1 MKAID
6 IALRDLVRS
15 FRSSFAFVFMF
26 VIPLLVTGMFYFMFG
41 NIAES
46 GDFSL
51 PRTKVIIA
59 NMDEG
64 GPKFQVNPKNVPGGR
79 EAKTMG
85 DLIVNILQS
94 DEMKDLI
101 EVSFANSPQAAQTAV
116 DNQQA
121 QVALIIP
128 PDFSKQFADVEK
140 GKAVIE
146 FYQDPTL
153 TIGPAV
159 MRSIMNRFLDGMSG
173 VKIVINVFLDETDV
187 SKHALTGQVV
197 QRYLNDSLAL
207 SDDPVKDVM
216 EVRAPVAASNAQQHK
231 SEQSQNLLLSIVG
244 PIMGGMMIFFSF
256 NTGSSTAQS
265 ILKEEEEGTL
275 PRLFTTPTSQVTI
288 LTGKLLAVFLTVC
301 MHVVVLLIAAHLIF
315 KIQWGDFLSIALV
328 AVGIIFS
335 ASSFGIAFN
344 SFMKNTKQAG
354 VLFGGV
360 LTITN
365 MIGMIS
371 IFAMGSPGAERLG
384 NTVSLLVPQGWAIRG
399 LLQSMRGD
407 PLSSVLVTVLVTLV
421 WGAVFFILGVLRF
434 NRRYA

>member
-6 IALRDLVRS
+6 IALRDLTRS

-26 VIPLLVTGMFYFMFG
+26 VMPLLVTGMFYFMFG
-41 NIAES
+41 NIAKS

-85 DLIVNILQS
+85 DLVVSILQS

-101 EVSFANSPQAAQTAV
+101 EVSFADSPQAAQTAV

-128 PDFSKQFADVEK
+128 SDFSKQFADVEK

-153 TIGPAV
+153 TIGPAI
-159 MRSIMNRFLDGMSG
+159 MRSIMNRFLDSMSG
-173 VKIVINVFLDETDV
+173 VKIAINVFLDETDT
-187 SKHALTGQVV
+187 SKHALAGQVI
-197 QRYLNDSLAL
+197 QLYLQNSLAL
-207 SDDPVKDVM
+207 SDDPVGDVM
-216 EVRAPVAASNAQQHK
+216 EVHTPVTASSAQQRK
-231 SEQSQNLLLSIVG
+231 SEQTQNLLLSLVG
-244 PIMGGMMIFFSF
+244 PIMGGMMVFFAF

-275 PRLFTTPTSQVTI
+275 PRLFTTPTPQVTI
-288 LTGKLLAVFLTVC
+288 LTGKLLAVFLTVF
-301 MHVVVLLIAAHLIF
+301 MHVVVLLIAARLMF
-315 KIQWGDFLSIALV
+315 GIQWGDFVSIALV
-328 AVGIIFS
+328 AAGIIFS

-360 LTITN
+360 LTVTN

-371 IFAMGSPGAERLG
+371 VFAMGSPGAERLG
-384 NTVSLLVPQGWAIRG
+384 NTVSLIVPQGWAIRG
-399 LLQSMRGD
+399 LLQSMHGE
-407 PLSSVLVTVLVTLV
+407 PLSGVLITALVSLL
-421 WGAVFFILGVLRF
+421 WGAVFFIIGVLRF
-434 NRRYA
+434 NRRYT

>member
-6 IALRDLVRS
+6 IALRDITRS
-15 FRSSFAFVFMF
+15 FRSSFAIVFMF
-26 VIPLLVTGMFYFMFG
+26 VIPLLVAGMFYFMFG
-41 NIAES
+41 NIAEN
-46 GDFSL
+46 GDFNL

-64 GPKFQVNPKNVPGGR
+64 GPRFQVNPKNVPGGR
-79 EAKTMG
+79 DAKTMG
-85 DLIVNILQS
+85 DLVVNILQS

-101 EVSFANSPQAAQTAV
+101 EVSFASDPQAARTAV

-128 PDFSKQFADVEK
+128 PDFSEQFADIEE

-153 TIGPAV
+153 TIGPAI
-159 MRSIMNRFLDGMSG
+159 MRSIMNRFLDSMSG
-173 VKIVINVFLDETDV
+173 VKIAINVFIDETDT
-187 SKHALTGQVV
+187 SKHMLVGQVI
-197 QRYLNDSLAL
+197 QRYLADSLAL
-207 SDDPVKDVM
+207 SDDPEGDVM
-216 EVRAPVAASNAQQHK
+216 EVRAPASASSEQQRK

-244 PIMGGMMIFFSF
+244 PIMGGMMIFFAF

-275 PRLFTTPTSQVTI
+275 PRLFTTPTPQVTI
-288 LTGKLLAVFLTVC
+288 LTGKLLAVFLTVF
-301 MHVVVLLIAAHLIF
+301 MHVVVLLTVSHLIF
-315 KIQWGDFLSIALV
+315 KIQWGNFIAVALV
-328 AVGIIFS
+328 AAGIIFS

-344 SFMKNTKQAG
+344 SFMKSTKQAG

-399 LLQSMRGD
+399 LLQSMQGE
-407 PLSSVLVTVLVTLV
+407 PLSSVLVTALVSLA
-421 WGAVFFILGVLRF
+421 WGAVFFVVGVWRF
-434 NRRYA
+434 NKRYV